1 MANPNDFIHPIID
14 AYLTRQR
21 LDQEKVQSER
31 TAAENARQ
39 NIAQEKFQ
47 QDQLKQQRELQD
59 KAYELHQKELD
70 LNKSQ
75 HEFTQRLGGLTNLRS
90 MISEGAQFN
99 KPQPGMIG
107 VNQQGLPQGQIKDPL
122 TGQVYDQSMFA
133 TPELAQQI
141 KAGEAGAVAGA
152 TAQATLPYQQQ
163 LQQSNQTG
171 QQQLERLRTTGD
183 LEQEARAQ
191 RNKME
196 IVRIQEEGDNRR
208 AELANRVRLQ
218 LGAGGQAYNPGAIEN
233 IQKNL
238 YVTGTQDLSSIPAKD
253 RKVFEN
259 NTPPGWVL
267 RGKNPKDQAIIE
279 LVPRIEGL
287 LNSAKQLADYS
298 YDTHPLS
305 TLVGTTG
312 FGDVGALRNQ
322 LKSTAGAA
330 AEILNK
336 ETGRKSEGDIQRAVE
351 GLYSPKSSKSEN
363 LKNVDNAKEIFRS
376 VVSQALAKYPE
387 DQRKQILAAN
397 NIPLDYANPSTIGI
411 IKDGDP
417 KWLKDAPKSLS
428 NGATILREESLKD
441 GQPRY
446 GR

>member
-1 MANPNDFIHPIID
+1 MADGNPNDYIHPIID

-21 LDQEKVQSER
+21 LDQDKALTTRSQV
-31 TAAENARQ
+31 ENERQ
-39 NIAQEKFQ
+39 NKEQEKFR
-47 QDQLKQQRELQD
+47 QDQLKQQKEIQD
-59 KAYELHQKELD
+59 KAYELQQKELD
-70 LNKSQ
+70 FHKSEN
-75 HEFTQRLGGLTNLRS
+75 EFKQRLGGLTNLRS

-99 KPQPGMIG
+99 KS
-107 VNQQGLPQGQIKDPL
+107 QQDQIKDPL

-133 TPELAQQI
+133 TPDLENKIAANKAGAIAGAQQ
-141 KAGEAGAVAGA
+141 A
-152 TAQATLPYQQQ
+152 ATLPGQLQ
-163 LQQSNQTG
+163 LQQSAQSG
-171 QQQLERLRTTGD
+171 QQQLERLRNVGD

-191 RNKME
+191 RNKIE
-196 IVRIQEEGDNRR
+196 IVRIQEEGDNQR
-208 AELANRVRLQ
+208 AERANRVRLQ
-218 LGAGGQAYNPGAIEN
+218 LGAGGQTYNPGAIEN

-238 YVTGTQDLSSIPAKD
+238 YITGTQDLSSIPAKD

-330 AEILNK
+330 AEVLNK

-351 GLYSPKSSKSEN
+351 GLYSAKSSKSEN
-363 LKNVDNAKEIFRS
+363 LRNVSKAAETFKS
-376 VVSQALAKYPE
+376 VISQVLAKYPE
-387 DQRKQILAAN
+387 DQRKQILAAYN
-397 NIPLDYANPSTIGI
+397 VPLEYGTNSVKEEIRTVNGI
-411 IKDGDP
+411 KYRVNTDTDEV
-417 KWLKDAPKSLS
+417 L
-428 NGATILREESLKD
+428 
-441 GQPRY
+441 
-446 GR
+446 GRAQ